1 MNLSLISTTPW
12 DYILVGGGLCASV
25 VSHRLL
31 EFDSKLKILVVE
43 AGPNANDRPDI
54 VWPNSTNL
62 IGGDFDWKYKTV
74 KQSNLDN
81 RSIDLPSG
89 KALGGGTV
97 INSGAWIRGDKFDYD
112 LWGSTVNDSRWSY
125 DGLLPFMRKSESFWS
140 EVINRDQHGHC
151 GPLPIQSVTSTN
163 REFPL
168 RDRVLRAWAE
178 LGIEALPGFDG
189 NAGNPLGVGDL
200 QENKNGGRR
209 EIAAAVYPLKGATVL
224 TDTLVEKVMI
234 EKIPHGTGLSAV
246 GIKLAGGVE
255 VRGRQTI
262 LSAGAIRSPQVL
274 MLSGIG
280 PAEELAKFDI
290 PVLLDQPGVGRNLS
304 DHGILYHAWK
314 VKDPSAG
321 WALGSGNPLFNK
333 PQYGYGTPG
342 DFIVSTDVSKNGLI
356 AAIAEDEGATPDPA
370 THPLLAN
377 KRTFTEHMLIY
388 AAAPDGSLITSV
400 LITLLPTSRG
410 SVKLSSAD
418 IRDAPLIDPNY
429 LGSAVDRYVARKGLK
444 LQVKYLGS
452 DATVIGREI
461 LDGEA
466 GAPGF
471 DEVLSVNSTD
481 EYIDARL
488 RAAMGSTYHPM
499 GTLAMGAVADS
510 DLKVKGV
517 ENLRIV
523 DTSVFP
529 VPITGHLQVAAFAMA
544 EQAAQIIYASRA

>member
-1 MNLSLISTTPW
+1 MDISEISVTLW
-12 DYILVGGGLCASV
+12 DYIFVGGGLCASV
-25 VSHRLL
+25 VAHRLL
-31 EFDSKLKILVVE
+31 EFDTKLKILVVE

-74 KQSNLDN
+74 KQPNLDN

-97 INSGAWIRGDKFDYD
+97 INFGGWIRGDKFDYD

-140 EVINRDQHGHC
+140 EVINRDQHGLD
-151 GPLPIQSVTSTN
+151 GPLPIQSVISTN

-168 RDRVLRAWAE
+168 RDRALRAWAE
-178 LGIEALPGFDG
+178 LGVEALPGLDG
-189 NAGNPLGVGDL
+189 NAGNPLGVGDR
-200 QENKNGGRR
+200 QENRNCGRR
-209 EIAAAVYPLKGATVL
+209 EIAAVVYPLKGVTVL
-224 TDTLVEKVMI
+224 TDTLVEKLLI
-234 EKIPHGTGLSAV
+234 EKSPHDTGLSAV
-246 GIKLAGGVE
+246 GIKLADGVE
-255 VRGRQTI
+255 VRGRETI

-290 PVLLDQPGVGRNLS
+290 PVLLDKPGVGRNLS
-304 DHGILYHAWK
+304 DHGLIYHAWK

-321 WALGSGNPLFNK
+321 WALGSSNPLFNK
-333 PQYGYGTPG
+333 PQYGYGMPG
-342 DFIVSTDVSKNGLI
+342 DFIVSTDVPKNGLI
-356 AAIAEDEGATPDPA
+356 AAIAEDEGATPDSA

-377 KRTFTEHMLIY
+377 KRTFTEHILLY
-388 AAAPDGSLITSV
+388 VGAPDGSLVTSV
-400 LITLLPTSRG
+400 LITMLPTSRG

-418 IRDAPLIDPNY
+418 IRDPPLIDPNY
-429 LGSAVDRYVARKGLK
+429 LGTAVDRYVAREGLK

-452 DATVIGREI
+452 DATVIGREV

-471 DEVLSVNSTD
+471 DEVLSVDSTD

-488 RAAMGSTYHPM
+488 RAAMSTSYHPM
-499 GTLAMGAVADS
+499 GTVAMGAVVDT

-517 ENLRIV
+517 QDLRVV
-523 DTSVFP
+523 DASVFP

-544 EQAAQIIYASRA
+544 EQAARIIYASRA

>member
-1 MNLSLISTTPW
+1 MGLSLISTTPW
-12 DYILVGGGLCASV
+12 DYILVGG
-25 VSHRLL
+25 
-31 EFDSKLKILVVE
+31 
-43 AGPNANDRPDI
+43 AGPNANDRADI
-54 VWPNSTNL
+54 VWPNSTYL

-74 KQSNLDN
+74 EQSKLDN

-97 INSGAWIRGDKFDYD
+97 INSGGWVRGDKFDYD
-112 LWGSTVNDSRWSY
+112 LWDSTVNDSRWTY

-140 EVINRDQHGHC
+140 EIINGDQHGLC
-151 GPLPIQSVTSTN
+151 GPSLIQSVTSTN

-168 RDRVLRAWAE
+168 RDHVLRAWAE
-178 LGIEALPGFDG
+178 LGVDALPGLDG
-189 NAGNPLGVGDL
+189 NAGNPLGVGEL

-209 EIAAAVYPLKGATVL
+209 EIAAVVYPLKGVTVL
-224 TDTLVEKVMI
+224 TDTLVEMVLI
-234 EKIPHGTGLSAV
+234 ERTPHDAGLSAV
-246 GIKLAGGVE
+246 AS
-255 VRGRQTI
+255 R
-262 LSAGAIRSPQVL
+262 
-274 MLSGIG
+274 

-290 PVLLDQPGVGRNLS
+290 PVLLDQPSVGRNLS
-304 DHGILYHAWK
+304 DHVILYHAWK

-321 WALGSGNPLFNK
+321 WALGSDNPLLNHPKF
-333 PQYGYGTPG
+333 GCGTPG
-342 DFIVSTDVSKNGLI
+342 DFVVSTDVPKNGLV
-356 AAIAEDEGATPDPA
+356 AAIAEDEGATPDST

-377 KRTFTEHMLIY
+377 KRAFTEHILVY
-388 AAAPDGSLITSV
+388 AAAPDGSLVTSV
-400 LITLLPTSRG
+400 LITMLPTSRG

-429 LGSAVDRYVARKGLK
+429 LGSAVDRYVAHEGLK

-452 DATVIGREI
+452 DATVIGREV

-481 EYIDARL
+481 EYVDARL
-488 RAAMGSTYHPM
+488 RAAMGSSYHPM
-499 GTLAMGAVADS
+499 GTLAMGPVVDT

-517 ENLRIV
+517 ENLRVV

-529 VPITGHLQVAAFAMA
+529 APITGHLQVAAFAIA
-544 EQAAQIIYASRA
+544 EQAAQIIYVNRS